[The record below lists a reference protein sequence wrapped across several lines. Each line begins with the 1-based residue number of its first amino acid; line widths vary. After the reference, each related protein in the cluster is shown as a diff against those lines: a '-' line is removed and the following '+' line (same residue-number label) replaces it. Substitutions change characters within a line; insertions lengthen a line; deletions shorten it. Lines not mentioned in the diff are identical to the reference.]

1 MAPGGT
7 RTYATGAAA
16 WADPGGAGSLRMWAR
31 WQARPTFSRAVVF
44 PAAAGPVTISEGRAV
59 VCWWRPRIIRVR
71 TWVASWLMAGVRM
84 VTNAEW

>member
-1 MAPGGT
+1 M
-7 RTYATGAAA
+7 R
-16 WADPGGAGSLRMWAR
+16 
-31 WQARPTFSRAVVF
+31 
-44 PAAAGPVTISEGRAV
+44 ISEGRAV